1 MLTWMHWTIPSALG
15 FLLLAFL
22 LGGLAILDR
31 FHPGYARK
39 GFLPMAT
46 TRGDRVFMSIA
57 CFVATVFVWLK
68 CFPDASAIWAFV
80 ISGAIAFILMRWA

>member
-1 MLTWMHWTIPSALG
+1 MHWTIPSALG
-15 FLLLAFL
+15 FLLLASL
-22 LGGLAILDR
+22 LGGLAVLDR

-57 CFVATVFVWLK
+57 CFVTTVFVWLK
-68 CFPDASAIWAFV
+68 YFPDASAIWAFV
-80 ISGAIAFILMRWA
+80 ISGVAALILMRWA

>member
-1 MLTWMHWTIPSALG
+1 MLSWMHWTLSSALG
-15 FLLLAFL
+15 FGLLAAL

-31 FHPGYARK
+31 FYPGYARK

-57 CFVATVFVWLK
+57 IFVTTVFAWLK
-68 CFPDASAIWAFV
+68 FFPEASSIWAFV
-80 ISGAIAFILMRWA
+80 IAGAIAFILMKWA